1 MYKGYVMKIYKLY
14 LTVPEYIF
22 NTRLKYLIDSV
33 DKVNYKIKGNDVV
46 ILYAWTPKKKLVKKF
61 LEERCQSVFTVKT
74 QDIDYDEDYD
84 DFLSNNSTSK
94 LYEENVALIQGYDS
108 YERESGVN
116 IIDTDNFV
124 KMIVTKFEVD
134 NFSTY
139 RSENMNEF
147 GPKINADIDYDL
159 FNDDIKSALNVLGY
173 TTLYDSS
180 FNMYYGHGCGS
191 ISRYERAMVVE
202 NMLDSCGDEITG
214 LMQIEYVV
222 FVYLYSYTFIGK

>member
-1 MYKGYVMKIYKLY
+1 MYKGYVMKIYKIY
-14 LTVPEYIF
+14 LTTPEYIF

-74 QDIDYDEDYD
+74 QEIDYEEEYDE
-84 DFLSNNSTSK
+84 FASNNQKSK
-94 LYEENVALIQGYDS
+94 LYEENIALIQGYDS
-108 YERESGVN
+108 YERETGCK
-116 IIDTDNFV
+116 ILDTDNFV
-124 KMIVTKFEVD
+124 KMVVTKFEVE

-147 GPKINADIDYDL
+147 GPQIKANLNYEY
-159 FNDDIKSALNVLGY
+159 FNDEIKEALTILGY

-180 FNMYYGHGCGS
+180 YSMYYNNGDDA
-191 ISRYERAMVVE
+191 SRYERAMAVE

-214 LMQIEYVV
+214 LMRIEYIV
-222 FVYLYSYTFIGK
+222 FIYLYSYTFIGK